1 MTMRGRAFKS
11 ADKKPDLLDGLIV
24 REQEPLNL
32 EMPFST
38 LNGFTTPTESF
49 YVRCHFP
56 IPEITA
62 SEWRLKVE
70 GEVEAPFE
78 LDYAEL
84 LALESRTIAATLEC
98 AGNNRIFLEPK
109 VKGVQWGLG
118 AVGNAEWTGVP
129 LSALLVRAQPK
140 SGAIEVILEGADEG
154 EVDKTPRPSGKI
166 SFSRSLPLG
175 KACHDVLLAYEMNG
189 EKLSATH
196 GFPLRAIV
204 PGWYA
209 MASVKW
215 LRRLIVTSKPFNGY
229 YQSLDYSFWDRGEP
243 LPTLSPVREQQ
254 VKAEIARPEKGA
266 GVPVNSTVKVH
277 GAAWSCDA
285 DITKVEISLDSGA
298 TWDEAHLLDNSVK
311 NAWRLWEYDWKTP
324 AAPGKQALLARA
336 TDSRGR
342 VQPFERDADR
352 GTYMINHVLPIDVEV
367 T

>member
-1 MTMRGRAFKS
+1 VKS
-11 ADKKPDLLDGLIV
+11 ADKNPLTSDGLIV
-24 REQEPLNL
+24 REKEPLNL

-38 LNGFTTPTESF
+38 LNGFTTPNELF

-56 IPEITA
+56 IPEIAA

-70 GEVEAPFE
+70 GEIEAPFA
-78 LDYAEL
+78 LDYREL
-84 LALESRTIAATLEC
+84 LAMESRTIAATLEC

-118 AVGNAEWTGVP
+118 AVGNASWTGVA
-129 LSALLVRAQPK
+129 LSAVLDRAKVK

-175 KACHDVLLAYEMNG
+175 KAYDDVLLAYEMNG
-189 EKLSATH
+189 EKLTATH

-215 LRRLIVTSKPFNGY
+215 LRRLIVTSRPFNGY
-229 YQSLDYSFWDRGEP
+229 YQSLDYSFWDRNGP
-243 LPTLSPVREQQ
+243 LPTLSPLAEQQ
-254 VKAEIARPEKGA
+254 VKAEIARPEDGES
-266 GVPVNSTVKVH
+266 VPADSTVRVH
-277 GAAWSCDA
+277 GAAWGGNGE
-285 DITKVEISLDSGA
+285 ITKVEVSVDAGA
-298 TWDEAHLLDNSVK
+298 TWHATRLLDAPVK
-311 NAWRLWEYDWKTP
+311 NAWRLWEYDWRTP
-324 AAPGKQALLARA
+324 ARPGKQTLLARA

-342 VQPFERDADR
+342 VQPREHDADR
-352 GTYMINHVLPIDVEV
+352 GTYMINRVLPVEV
-367 T
+367 DVVQGQLA